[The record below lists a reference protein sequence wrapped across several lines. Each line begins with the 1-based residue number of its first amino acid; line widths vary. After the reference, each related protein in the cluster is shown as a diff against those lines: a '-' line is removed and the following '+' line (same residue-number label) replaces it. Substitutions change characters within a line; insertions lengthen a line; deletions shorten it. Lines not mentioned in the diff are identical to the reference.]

1 MNRDKQPIPPDADEE
16 LDDPYVHTVS
26 TEEFVETV
34 EQASQEKKEDV
45 LTPNGTSYSLL
56 NRASAL

>member
-1 MNRDKQPIPPDADEE
+1 MSVDNPATIPDSEDE

-34 EQASQEKKEDV
+34 ERASQEETDY
-45 LTPNGTSYSLL
+45 LIAPNGDYPLD
-56 NRASAL
+56 

>member
-1 MNRDKQPIPPDADEE
+1 MSQESPVPIPDPLEE

-34 EQASQEKKEDV
+34 ERASQEETDEV
-45 LTPNGTSYSLL
+45 LTSSQD
-56 NRASAL
+56 

>member
-34 EQASQEKKEDV
+34 EQASLETKEDV
-45 LTPNGTSYSLL
+45 VIPNQD
-56 NRASAL
+56 

>member
-1 MNRDKQPIPPDADEE
+1 MSIDKLTTVPDEDEE

-34 EQASQEKKEDV
+34 EREIREEKEDG
-45 LTPNGTSYSLL
+45 LTATEG
-56 NRASAL
+56 